1 MLDHDE
7 IYVCMLIF
15 LIIRRPPRSTRTD
28 TLVPYTTLFRSR
40 PRTGL
45 TALAL
50 NSVTPLYRSEAVIIV
65 EAMDTPAGD
74 PAASIASAREN
85 EIRVTTVLQLLQ
97 SRAIAELVVRDMALD
112 DDREFNHKAN
122 TGEEKPSPGPN
133 AWRKRKF
140 GGEHTQVSET

>member
-1 MLDHDE
+1 MNAPVLFHHAAESESGMGRYMGPTEFFRILRRRRKLIALTIML
-7 IYVCMLIF
+7 M
-15 LIIRRPPRSTRTD
+15 
-28 TLVPYTTLFRSR
+28 
-40 PRTGL
+40 TGL

-85 EIRVTTVLQLLQ
+85 EIRVPTVLQLLQ

-112 DDREFNHKAN
+112 DAREFNQIGRAS
-122 TGEEKPSPGPN
+122 GREKV
-133 AWRKRKF
+133 WK
-140 GGEHTQVSET
+140 